1 MIRLAILGSGS
12 GSNALNII
20 EQCKQRLDIQVAV
33 VICNIEGAGILDHA
47 KNNGIPAVV
56 ISNNELKTEDNLI
69 HVLQQHQ
76 VDWIVL
82 AGFLRKIGSEVC
94 QAFPN
99 KILNIHPALLP
110 KYGGKGMYGHF
121 VHEAV
126 YENKE
131 TQSGIT
137 IHFVNEHYDEGN
149 IIAQFTANLEPSD
162 TPKDIET
169 KVRALEIAHFP
180 TVIFETI
187 LK

>member
-1 MIRLAILGSGS
+1 MIRLAIFGSGS

-20 EQCKQRLDIQVAV
+20 EQCKGRHDIQVALI
-33 VICNIEGAGILDHA
+33 ICNVEGAGILQHA
-47 KNNGIPAVV
+47 KNHGIPSVV
-56 ISNNELKTEDNLI
+56 IANNELKTEEPLI
-69 HVLQQHQ
+69 HVLQEHH
-76 VDWIVL
+76 VNWIVL
-82 AGFLRKIGSEVC
+82 AGFLRKIGSKTC

-131 TQSGIT
+131 RQSGIT
-137 IHFVNEHYDEGN
+137 IHFVNEHYDDGN
-149 IIAQFTANLEPSD
+149 IIAQFTADIDSTD
-162 TPKDIET
+162 SPKEIET
-169 KVRALEIAHFP
+169 KVRELEIAHFP
-180 TVIFETI
+180 SVIFETI

>member
-110 KYGGKGMYGHF
+110 KYGEKACTDILYMRRFMKIKKHNQ
-121 VHEAV
+121 ELP
-126 YENKE
+126 
-131 TQSGIT
+131 
-137 IHFVNEHYDEGN
+137 
-149 IIAQFTANLEPSD
+149 FTLSMS
-162 TPKDIET
+162 TMM
-169 KVRALEIAHFP
+169 RAISLLSSLL
-180 TVIFETI
+180 I
-187 LK
+187 LNHLIPLKTSKPR